1 MAEKL
6 TVLNFKFLSYIYWV
20 YLQLV
25 LIQNVLPLDKD
36 GIPYDEGS
44 QKASSVE
51 DYKVTCMQFIKDISN
66 DYLAWVDYYKLPPEE
81 DKKRRDRI
89 LAIVERT
96 NEWIAKVATTIK
108 GVDVVMDDGIQKMAE
123 STADYP
129 FQIGV
134 FVNNS
139 SGYTLAKP
147 GIIDINVKAIGRE
160 GCKVKLG
167 WHQKDKRFLVS
178 FTSNVS
184 IDESNIVEGQEFDL
198 LDLHLKINAQDCK
211 PRDLISFT
219 VIVSEMREGQEH
231 ERRGVTTI
239 IHIT

>member
-1 MAEKL
+1 M
-6 TVLNFKFLSYIYWV
+6 SYIYWV
-20 YLQLV
+20 YLEGV
-25 LIQNVLPLDKD
+25 LIKNMLPLDKE

-44 QKASSVE
+44 ERASSVE
-51 DYKVTCMQFIKDISN
+51 DYKVTCMQFIKDISS
-66 DYLAWVDYYKLPPEE
+66 DYLAWVDYYKLPPDE

-89 LAIVERT
+89 LATVERT

-108 GVDVVMDDGIQKMAE
+108 GVDVVMNDGIQKMAE
-123 STADYP
+123 STAGNP

-160 GCKVKLG
+160 GYKVKLG
-167 WHQKDKRFLVS
+167 WHQKDKRFLIS
-178 FTSNVS
+178 STANVS
-184 IDESNIVEGQEFDL
+184 IDESDIVEGQEFDL
-198 LDLHLKINAQDCK
+198 LDLHLKMNTQECK
-211 PRDLISFT
+211 PRDIISFT
-219 VIVSEMREGQEH
+219 VIVSEMNEGQEH

-239 IHIT
+239 VHVT